1 MRVLTESEMR
11 SVAGGDE
18 VSEIVVTAARN
29 TWGAESYWGSGNS
42 NVSPQHP
49 GNVAVK
55 PIAEA
60 DDFGWLSDVLVNA
73 LSDQITNLA
82 QAEQRLATQFDPGQI
97 KEKQVAWGANGRVF
111 DCWTMK
117 DGTIW
122 FDRDNNGYVDQH
134 MRTASDGS
142 VWTDEGIGWHEVSPP
157 RN

>member
-1 MRVLTESEMR
+1 MRVLTESEMD
-11 SVAGGDE
+11 SVAGGDA
-18 VSEIVVTAARN
+18 VSEIVVTASRN
-29 TWGAESYWGSGNS
+29 TWGAGSYWGSS
-42 NVSPQHP
+42 SYEVSHEHP
-49 GNVAVK
+49 GDVAV
-55 PIAEA
+55 IAEG
-60 DDFGWLSDVLVNA
+60 DGFDWLDGVLAGV
-73 LSDQITNLA
+73 LSDQISNLV

-157 RN
+157 RR